1 MQFKQIGLLLP
12 GEKFF
17 CGSQLAYVCFYHFQ
31 DAADRCIAVEF
42 VVLVEGG
49 TNIYPDDAEKL
60 MQFTNSVCDLESC
73 VIRSYIMGKF
83 LLLSKKII

>member
-1 MQFKQIGLLLP
+1 MVL
-12 GEKFF
+12 
-17 CGSQLAYVCFYHFQ
+17 CFYHFQ

-42 VVLVEGG
+42 VVLVEGE
-49 TNIYPDDAEKL
+49 TNIYHDDAEKL

-83 LLLSKKII
+83 LRLSKIRKSSVLIMLKHANYF